1 MRDIYLL
8 QMSRAFHS
16 RIIVNF
22 IPFLHIF
29 YTIWLTVKH
38 FYISSQLFSTSYVIT
53 KMDMKLIGYRGAWSC
68 NFSFEYCVTFPSH
81 THARART
88 NQRYLEW
95 RINHLRVER
104 PKMLLQALN
113 PELMLVI
120 LFWGCEALELVISN
134 QPHPKVTWR
143 QINHSPQ

>member
-104 PKMLLQALN
+104 PKML
-113 PELMLVI
+113 
-120 LFWGCEALELVISN
+120 
-134 QPHPKVTWR
+134 VTSFESRANASDSFLGSW
-143 QINHSPQ
+143 SPRTCDFKSTTPQSYKKTN